1 MERGMERWKPAH
13 IRHPVRQQWLEVIAT
28 QVTLAALVAAAA
40 APIALVASLVP
51 RAQVLPVL
59 CLLALAGAA
68 LVALA
73 AWCRSARRDGDRIT
87 DHITDHITSWDVA
100 GALALVGFA
109 AGMLSEPH
117 SVLALFEQEAMTN

>member
-1 MERGMERWKPAH
+1 MNREK
-13 IRHPVRQQWLEVIAT
+13 PVRIRQQRLDFIGT
-28 QVTLAALVAAAA
+28 QVTLAALVAGAA
-40 APIALVASLVP
+40 APIAFLVSLVP

-73 AWCRSARRDGDRIT
+73 AWWRGARSGGDRIT
-87 DHITDHITSWDVA
+87 PWDVA
-100 GALALVGFA
+100 GALALIGFA

-117 SVLALFEQEAMTN
+117 TVLALFDREAVTN

>member
-13 IRHPVRQQWLEVIAT
+13 IRHPVRHQWLEIIAT

-40 APIALVASLVP
+40 APIALIVSLVP

-73 AWCRSARRDGDRIT
+73 ACWRSARRDSDCIT
-87 DHITDHITSWDVA
+87 DHVTSWDVA
-100 GALALVGFA
+100 GALALIGFA